1 MAQLVQAR
9 LLSCVSDVRAV
20 LIFDVQGG
28 GTSEIGNGTHC
39 CTTGAAVGEHQ
50 PFTLPWTSAT
60 DASVVGMTIGDFPPS
75 GHLRCLLPFSN
86 SHPIVNCVS
95 MQRHVEAGAGGCDAS
110 RVFQS
115 LLSGRE

>member
-1 MAQLVQAR
+1 MAQLVKAR
-9 LLSCVSDVRAV
+9 LLSCFSDVRAV
-20 LIFDVQGG
+20 LYFDVQGG
-28 GTSEIGNGTHC
+28 GTSEIGNGTYC

-50 PFTLPWTSAT
+50 PLALPWTSAT

-75 GHLRCLLPFSN
+75 GHLRCLLPVSN
-86 SHPIVNCVS
+86 SRPIVNCVS

-115 LLSGRE
+115 LLSGSE